1 MVAALDTTLGA
12 DALPYYTFFDAA
24 TKQEWQERVD
34 AILDLALYDTGVTP
48 EYGQQLLTLSTCGDT
63 KPATET
69 RFALLAVRVD
79 D

>member
-12 DALPYYTFFDAA
+12 DELPYYTFFDAA
-24 TKQEWQERVD
+24 TKLEWEQRVE

-48 EYGQQLLTLSTCGDT
+48 EYGQQLLTLSTCGDHR
-63 KPATET
+63 PNTET

-79 D
+79 E